1 MGVTPSLPTCMHVAE
16 PADQPLSTQ
25 VEAKKAVPKE
35 ENPTP
40 AQPADAAQKTRKIF
54 VGGLAP
60 SVDEQVLRQYFE
72 QFGQVDDAVVM
83 YDHDNKRPRGFGFI
97 TFAEEES
104 VDNVFSHGAM
114 PNHFSR
120 SGDLVSYSGPVGD
133 WGYRRF
139 ILHYAHLCAAAGG
152 VDAFCIGS
160 ELRGLT
166 QIRSAAN
173 AFPVVDALRQLA
185 GEVRAILGPQTR
197 ISYAADWSEYF
208 GYHDATGNVQFHLDP
223 LWADPNIDFVGIDN
237 YMPLSDWR
245 NGETHADAGWGSIYN
260 LDYLKANIAGGEGYD
275 WYYADPADEAAQV
288 RRPIADRAH
297 GEPWVYRYKD
307 IRNWWSNAHHDRI
320 DGQRSAAPTA
330 WVPGSKPVRFT
341 EFGCAAIDR
350 GTNEPNKF
358 LDPKSSESRPPRYSS
373 GRRDDLIQMQY
384 LRAMREY
391 WVDANNNPVSAL
403 YGGPMV
409 DMERAHVWA
418 WDARPFPVFP
428 NLSSV
433 WSDGD
438 NYGRGHW
445 LNGRATNQ
453 VLASVVA
460 DICEGAGVDQP
471 DVSKLYGLV
480 RGVWTGEVGSARS
493 ALQPLMLAYG
503 FESLERDGR
512 LQFRM
517 RDGKLTARLDEAF
530 LAMTPEIDGTQEVTR
545 AAEAE
550 MAGRVRLGFSE
561 AEGDFEARSTEAVFP
576 DEEGLSVSQSELPLV
591 LTVAEGRGIVERW
604 LSEARVARDSVRFAL
619 APSALALGAGDVV
632 ELGGMR
638 YRIDRIEMAGL
649 QIVEG
654 VRVEPASY
662 SASDSA
668 EERSQPKPVV
678 ARTSVF
684 PVFLDLPLL
693 SGSEVP
699 HAPHF
704 AVTATPWL
712 GPVAV
717 WSASTD
723 AGYEVN
729 RVIPAPAT
737 IGLTETVLPMASV
750 GTWDRG
756 PALRVRVYGGTLAS
770 ASMLEVLNGRNV
782 AAIGDGS
789 IGRWEIIQF
798 SDAVLVGPQTYELST
813 RLRGQA
819 GTEGEMPVAWP
830 PGSMIVFL
838 NRGVEQLDLPLSARG
853 LDRHYRTG
861 VIQRGYDDLSVV
873 HRVEAVEGVGLRP
886 YAPVHLRAARNG
898 SGDVD
903 LAWIRRTR
911 IDGDSWMS
919 VEVPLGEEREEYLL
933 RVRVQD
939 AVVREVQV
947 STGGW
952 TYPFAQQ
959 LADGATEGCV
969 VEVSQVSAQ
978 FGPGP
983 AARHSLNH

>member
-1 MGVTPSLPTCMHVAE
+1 MEQLQGNTLPDPWTGDVGQPVLPWRGRITLSVA
-16 PADQPLSTQ
+16 PGRPGSADRT
-25 VEAKKAVPKE
+25 EAAGAEVV
-35 ENPTP
+35 
-40 AQPADAAQKTRKIF
+40 AF
-54 VGGLAP
+54 
-60 SVDEQVLRQYFE
+60 
-72 QFGQVDDAVVM
+72 FG
-83 YDHDNKRPRGFGFI
+83 
-97 TFAEEES
+97 
-104 VDNVFSHGAM
+104 GAM
-114 PNHFSR
+114 PTHFSR
-120 SGDLVSYSGPVGD
+120 SGDRVSYSGPAGD

-160 ELRGLT
+160 ELRGMT
-166 QIRSAAN
+166 QIRSAEN
-173 AFPVVDALRQLA
+173 IFPAVEALRQLA
-185 GEVRAILGPQTR
+185 GDVRGILGPQTK

-208 GYHDATGNVQFHLDP
+208 GYHDPAGNVQFHLDP

-245 NGETHADAGWGSIYN
+245 DGEEHADAHWGSIYN

-275 WYYADPADEAAQV
+275 WSYANPADEAAQV
-288 RRPIADRAH
+288 RRTITDGAH

-307 IRNWWSNAHHDRI
+307 IRNWWLNAHHDRI
-320 DGQRSAAPTA
+320 GGQRSPAPTA

-358 LDPKSSESRPPRYSS
+358 LDPKSSESRPPKYSS
-373 GRRDDLIQMQY
+373 GRSDDLIQMQY
-384 LRAMREY
+384 LRAMREF
-391 WVDANNNPVSAL
+391 WLDASNNPVSAQ

-428 NLSSV
+428 NLTSV

-460 DICEGAGVDQP
+460 DICEGSGVDQP
-471 DVSKLYGLV
+471 DVSMLYGLV
-480 RGVWTGEVGSARS
+480 RGFWTGEVGSARS

-517 RDGKLTARLDEAF
+517 RDGKLTARLNAAS
-530 LAMTPEIDGTQEVTR
+530 LAIAPEIDGPLEVTR

-550 MAGRVRLGFSE
+550 MAGRVRLSFSE
-561 AEGDFEARSTEAVFP
+561 AEGDFEARSAEAVFP
-576 DEEGLSVSQSELPLV
+576 DEEGLSVAQSELPLV
-591 LTVAEGRGIVERW
+591 LTVSEGRGIVERW
-604 LSEARVARDSVRFAL
+604 LSEARVARDSIRFAL
-619 APSALALGAGDVV
+619 PPSAVALGAGDVV
-632 ELGGMR
+632 ELGEAR

-649 QIVEG
+649 QIVDG

-662 SASDSA
+662 SASDNA
-668 EERSQPKPVV
+668 EERSRPKPVA
-678 ARTSVF
+678 ART
-684 PVFLDLPLL
+684 PVYPVLLDLPLL
-693 SGSEVP
+693 SGSEIQ

-704 AVTATPWL
+704 AVTATPWQ

-717 WSASTD
+717 WSASSD
-723 AGYEVN
+723 SGYQVN
-729 RVIPAPAT
+729 RVISAPST
-737 IGLTETVLPMASV
+737 IGLTQTALPMA
-750 GTWDRG
+750 GIGKWDRG
-756 PALRVRVYGGTLAS
+756 PSLRVRVYGGTLAS
-770 ASMLEVLNGRNV
+770 ASMLEVLNGRNL
-782 AAIGDGS
+782 AAVGDGS
-789 IGRWEIIQF
+789 IDRWEIIQF
-798 SDAVLVGPQTYELST
+798 SEAVLVGPQTYELST

-819 GTEGEMPVAWP
+819 GTEGAMPVEWP

-838 NRGVEQLDLPLSARG
+838 DRGVEQLDLPLSARG
-853 LDRHYRTG
+853 LDRHYRIG

-873 HRVEAVEGVGLRP
+873 HRVEAVEGIGLRP
-886 YAPVHLRAARNG
+886 FAPAHFRADRSG
-898 SGDVD
+898 SGDLD
-903 LAWIRRTR
+903 LTWVRRTR

-919 VEVPLGEEREEYLL
+919 VEVPLGEEREAYLL
-933 RVRVQD
+933 RVRVGQ

-947 STGGW
+947 STNSW
-952 TYPFAQQ
+952 TYSYALQ
-959 LADGATEGCV
+959 LADGATGGCV
-969 VEVSQVSAQ
+969 VEVAQVSAQ
-978 FGPGP
+978 FGPG
-983 AARHSLNH
+983 AVARHLVDA